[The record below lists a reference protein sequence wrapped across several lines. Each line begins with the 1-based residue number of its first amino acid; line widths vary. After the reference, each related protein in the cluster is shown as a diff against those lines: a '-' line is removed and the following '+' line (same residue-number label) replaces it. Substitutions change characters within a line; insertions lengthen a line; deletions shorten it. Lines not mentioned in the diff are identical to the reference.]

1 MHIKLEERRRAI
13 ANWRRLKVLLTILKL
28 CGNRFEI
35 EDATPTI
42 IIEKDEIKQ
51 SWDERM
57 AKFIYLPTDRTKIGW
72 DLFVS
77 LVYFSSI
84 FGDLFFTVMGLFPL
98 VVPFLKTM

>member
-1 MHIKLEERRRAI
+1 
-13 ANWRRLKVLLTILKL
+13 
-28 CGNRFEI
+28 
-35 EDATPTI
+35 
-42 IIEKDEIKQ
+42 
-51 SWDERM
+51 M

-84 FGDLFFTVMGLFPL
+84 FGDLFFTVMGLAPL